1 MILTVTANPTID
13 RVYIIEDFEIGKVHR
28 AGKVSRSAGGKG
40 INVARVCHI
49 LGRETAAMGFVG
61 GYTGEFIKSEV
72 EKQGIKNLFTE
83 ISGETRTCVNV
94 SDKSGKSG
102 EILEAGPEVTEA
114 EKEKFIAEFTEN
126 IKDYDIICVSGS
138 MPRGL
143 DCGFY
148 KELVRIAKKQDK
160 KIIVDTS
167 GKALEEIINEKPYMV
182 KPNNDELSALM
193 NREIKT
199 DADIKDALFFLWEK
213 GIEVP
218 FISLGKDGAA
228 ALVDGVCYKFSTP
241 RVEVV
246 NAVGSGDS
254 AVAGVCAGLDMGYGV
269 IDAIKL
275 GMASGTANTQF
286 EQTGIVTKELVDEY
300 FEKIEVRVI

>member
-13 RVYIIEDFEIGKVHR
+13 RVYIIEDFKIGNVMR
-28 AGKVSRSAGGKG
+28 CDSVSRSAGGKG
-40 INVARVCHI
+40 INVARVCQI

-102 EILEAGPEVTEA
+102 EILEAGPEVAEA

-126 IKDYDIICVSGS
+126 IKGYDIICVSGS

-143 DCGFY
+143 DCEFY
-148 KELVRIAKKQDK
+148 KELVKIAKGQGK

-167 GKALEEIINEKPYMV
+167 GKALEEILSAKPYMI
-182 KPNNDELSALM
+182 KPNNDELSILM
-193 NREIKT
+193 NKDIKT
-199 DADIKDALFFLWEK
+199 EADIKEALFFLMEK

-228 ALVDGVCYKFSTP
+228 AMVDGVCYKFSSP
-241 RVEVV
+241 EVEVI

-254 AVAGVCAGLDMGYGV
+254 AVAGVCTGLDMGYSV

-286 EQTGIVTKELVDEY
+286 AQTGIVTKEFVDKY
-300 FEKIEVRVI
+300 FGEIEVAVM